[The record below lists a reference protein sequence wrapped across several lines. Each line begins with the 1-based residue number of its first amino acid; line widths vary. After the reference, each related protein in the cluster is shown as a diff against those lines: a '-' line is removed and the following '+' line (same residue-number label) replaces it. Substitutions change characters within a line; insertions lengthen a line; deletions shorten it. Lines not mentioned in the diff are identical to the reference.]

1 MRISKT
7 RLQRRR
13 RRASSSE
20 ASWPND
26 VFSYEGIHFDAW
38 RPRTLLIFEM
48 TAQRGSSQVYSGLL
62 GGGAFRGNRPL
73 VCLLHLLLQP
83 TDGTSALFHHPI
95 FWSFGG
101 NNVGVLES
109 RVVGIAGQMMGA
121 LQRCAVSSVSEA
133 IDQLL
138 SWKLPV
144 SKNDKDLS
152 CTVDMPITIQS
163 SCNKESASIEDRAV
177 DHPVTGTPNQEN
189 KRARYHR

>member
-1 MRISKT
+1 M
-7 RLQRRR
+7 
-13 RRASSSE
+13 
-20 ASWPND
+20 
-26 VFSYEGIHFDAW
+26 VSYEGIHFDAW

-62 GGGAFRGNRPL
+62 GGGAFRGNR
-73 VCLLHLLLQP
+73 
-83 TDGTSALFHHPI
+83 HHPR

-109 RVVGIAGQMMGA
+109 RVVGIADQMMGA
-121 LQRCAVSSVSEA
+121 LQRCAMTSVSEA
-133 IDQLL
+133 NDQLL
-138 SWKLPV
+138 SWTLPV

-163 SCNKESASIEDRAV
+163 SGNKEIASIEDRAV